1 MKYLFA
7 HQRCPV
13 VFYFGDVWFQV
24 ILCVSVL
31 SMVFSTMSVLSS
43 INQPNTQPVK
53 EQDSKIAG
61 IVSMTTTTA
70 AMKQGVAANDIIVR
84 LPSVKVGKKSVDSL
98 ENAERLKEEK
108 LQVKPIHKVEVNDIK
123 QQGKDDLNA
132 QKKLAANEAPPQA
145 TTTFKPTTFEST
157 TTLKTFLRS
166 LHKNV
171 TKNR

>member
-1 MKYLFA
+1 MKCLFD
-7 HQRCPV
+7 RPV
-13 VFYFGDVWFQV
+13 VFYFGDGLFQV

-43 INQPNTQPVK
+43 INQPNIQSFK

-61 IVSMTTTTA
+61 TVSMTTTATI
-70 AMKQGVAANDIIVR
+70 KQGVAANDFIVR
-84 LPSVKVGKKSVDSL
+84 LPSVKVGKKSVDSS
-98 ENAERLKEEK
+98 ENAERLEQEK

-123 QQGKDDLNA
+123 QQGKDDLKA
-132 QKKLAANEAPPQA
+132 QKKLEAPPQT
-145 TTTFKPTTFEST
+145 TTTFKPTTFEPT

-166 LHKNV
+166 SHKNV